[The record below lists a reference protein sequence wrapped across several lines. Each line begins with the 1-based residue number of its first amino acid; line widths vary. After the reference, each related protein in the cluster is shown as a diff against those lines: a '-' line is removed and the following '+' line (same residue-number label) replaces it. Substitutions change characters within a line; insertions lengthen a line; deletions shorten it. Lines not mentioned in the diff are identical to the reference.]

1 MKFTVTRSKL
11 LEGLQKV
18 QNVVSTKSTFQILSN
33 VHIRTDNNLLWLAT
47 TDMDIS
53 ITCSVEAE
61 THEAGATTLPVRR
74 LTSIVREL
82 PEGAIT
88 FDINEEDNAT
98 VQCASSFFK
107 ILGLPVADFPPLPKA
122 SGEFFFV
129 LDKGVLREMLAK
141 TAYAAS
147 LDETRRAL
155 NGVLFSFKEG
165 KLILVATDGR
175 RLALIE
181 HEVDF
186 PEDKAVDF
194 ILPSKAVNELKSILA
209 DSGQLKINAQKN
221 QAIFE
226 YDSTTFTSKLVDAV
240 YPNYRQVIP
249 GGCEQR
255 IVLPREDLIGAIRR
269 VSLVNTD
276 KSSSARFIF
285 AGNQLCITSN
295 SPEVGEAR
303 ETLPVKYNGKE
314 ISIVFNPEYVMDPI
328 RNLDNDEVAIELS
341 DSHAPALIKCDLPF
355 LYVLMPLRV

>member
-11 LEGLQKV
+11 LESLQKV

-33 VHIRTDNNLLWLAT
+33 VYIKAEDDQLWLAT
-47 TDMDIS
+47 TDIDIS
-53 ITCSVEAE
+53 IRCRLEAA
-61 THEAGATTLPVRR
+61 TPAPGATTLPVRR
-74 LTSIVREL
+74 ITSIVREL
-82 PEGAIT
+82 PEGEIT
-88 FDINEEDNAT
+88 FDINDDDHAT

-107 ILGLPVADFPPLPKA
+107 ILGLPVADFPPLPEA
-122 SGEFFFV
+122 SGEFCFL
-129 LDKGVLREMLAK
+129 LDQGVLKEMLAK

-155 NGVLFSFKEG
+155 NGVLFSFKDN

-181 HEVDF
+181 QEVGF
-186 PEDKAVDF
+186 PTEKAIDF
-194 ILPSKAVNELKSILA
+194 ILPSKAVNELKSIL
-209 DSGQLKINAQKN
+209 SEEGQVKIFAQKN

-226 YDSTTFTSKLVDAV
+226 FGATTFTSKLVDAV

-249 GGCEQR
+249 GACDER

-269 VSLVNTD
+269 VTLITTD
-276 KSSSARFIF
+276 KSLSARFTF
-285 AGNQLCITSN
+285 GSNQLTIFS
-295 SPEVGEAR
+295 SSSEVGEAR
-303 ETLPVKYNGKE
+303 ETMPIKYDGKE

-328 RNLDNDEVAIELS
+328 RNLDNDEIAIELT
-341 DSHAPALIKCDLPF
+341 DSHAPALIKCDIPF

>member
-33 VHIRTDNNLLWLAT
+33 VHIKAEGNQLWLAT
-47 TDMDIS
+47 TDIDIS
-53 ITCSVEAE
+53 IRCCVEAE
-61 THEAGATTLPVRR
+61 VQERGATTLPVRR
-74 LTSIVREL
+74 ITSIVREL

-88 FDINEEDNAT
+88 FDINGEDQAT

-107 ILGLPVADFPPLPKA
+107 ILGLPVADFPPLPEA
-122 SGEFFFV
+122 SGDFFFK
-129 LDKGVLREMLAK
+129 LEQGALKEMLTK

-155 NGVLFSFKEG
+155 NGVLFSFRDN
-165 KLILVATDGR
+165 KLTLVATDGR

-181 HEVDF
+181 QEVEF
-186 PEDKAVDF
+186 PADKAVDF
-194 ILPSKAVNELKSILA
+194 ILPSKAVNELKSTLA
-209 DSGQLKINAQKN
+209 TEGALKIYASKN

-226 YDSTTFTSKLVDAV
+226 FGTTTFTSKLVDAV

-249 GGCEQR
+249 GGCDER
-255 IVLPREDLIGAIRR
+255 VVLPREDLMAAIRR
-269 VSLVNTD
+269 VMLITTD
-276 KSSSARFIF
+276 KSCSARFLF
-285 AGNQLCITSN
+285 GSNQLTISSN
-295 SPEVGEAR
+295 SSEVGEAR
-303 ETLPVKYNGKE
+303 ETMPVKYGGKE

-328 RNLDNDEVAIELS
+328 RNLGSDEIAFELS
-341 DSHAPALIKCDLPF
+341 DSHSPALIKCALPF

>member
-1 MKFTVTRSKL
+1 MKFTVTRSKF

-33 VHIRTDNNLLWLAT
+33 VHIKADNNLLWLAT
-47 TDMDIS
+47 TDMDVS

-61 THEAGATTLPVRR
+61 VAEKGATTLPVRR

-82 PEGAIT
+82 QEGPIT
-88 FDINEEDNAT
+88 FDIDGDDHAT

-107 ILGLPVADFPPLPKA
+107 ILGLPEADFPPLPKA

-129 LDKGVLREMLAK
+129 LDKGALREMLAK

-155 NGVLFSFKEG
+155 NGVLFSFQEG
-165 KLILVATDGR
+165 KLTLVATDGR

-186 PEDKAVDF
+186 PAEKAVDF
-194 ILPSKAVNELKSILA
+194 ILPSKAVNELKSILS

-249 GGCEQR
+249 GACEQR
-255 IVLPREDLIGAIRR
+255 IVLPREDLMGAIRR

-276 KSSSARFIF
+276 KSCSARFIF
-285 AGNQLCITSN
+285 GNNQLCITSN

-303 ETLPVKYNGKE
+303 ETLPVKYNGRE
-314 ISIVFNPEYVMDPI
+314 IPIVFNPEYVMDPI
-328 RNLDNDEVAIELS
+328 RTLDNDEIAIELT
-341 DSHAPALIKCDLPF
+341 DSHAPTLIKCDLPF